1 MNEEREYTAEVTIPT
16 PDDNNS
22 TYGKFTIT
30 WEGRNQAYLWR
41 SDTLSIRNGA
51 KDPILEGVRLYF
63 KNQLKN
69 LKQRQEMYFKIG
81 SVPILLEGST
91 RYYMNGK
98 AVSFNH
104 MISVLAR
111 VALKSIWTDN
121 KIQLQRTLLKSLNVS
136 EDIRYVL
143 ENKMPFTFYKDF
155 EKVEVR
161 LNVQQIGSDEY
172 AVEVSD
178 GIWGTMK
185 GKDINSFCSFFLH
198 GKKTGKWKFCSPNR
212 LFVDTVGRK
221 PTHAELELM
230 IPFLEQNR
238 TADLIEK
245 RAQELVQDMV
255 KQFSDRI
262 TLIYKNA
269 LNKEADKLDGMIVR
283 GKGYDWY
290 IRDNGNSSGTQRV
303 STYVLGSKTEIQY
316 DGEDDDVG
324 VEITSNDWKGP
335 ICIDNMSKD
344 APLGDQMCA
353 RAFAAL
359 NDIMMLG
366 RVSTIRSYVRDIE
379 PDSIRLD
386 IKAFEQER
394 LDDKQLHLHL

>member
-1 MNEEREYTAEVTIPT
+1 MNEEKEYKIEVNIPT
-16 PDDNNS
+16 PDDQQG

-30 WEGRNQAYLWR
+30 WEGRPYVWNPTVLN
-41 SDTLSIRNGA
+41 IRNGA
-51 KDPILEGVRLYF
+51 KDPIFESLRRYF
-63 KNQLKN
+63 KTQLAN
-69 LKQRQEMYFKIG
+69 LKYKKEMYFSIG
-81 SVPILLEGST
+81 SVPILLEYSS

-104 MISVLAR
+104 MLSVLSR
-111 VALKSIWTDN
+111 VAIKSVWTDD
-121 KIQLQRTLLKSLNVS
+121 KLQLQRTLLKTLNVS

-143 ENKMPFTFYKDF
+143 ENRMPYNFYKDF
-155 EKVEVR
+155 DKVEVR

-212 LFVDTVGRK
+212 LFVETVGRK
-221 PTHAELELM
+221 PTPSEIELM

-255 KQFSDRI
+255 KQFSNRI
-262 TLIYKNA
+262 TLIYK
-269 LNKEADKLDGMIVR
+269 ESGKLDGMVVR
-283 GKGYDWY
+283 GKGYDWF
-290 IRDNGNSSGTQRV
+290 IRDNGSKSGTQRV
-303 STYVLGSKTEIQY
+303 STYVLGSKTEVQY
-316 DGEDDDVG
+316 DDDDDDVG
-324 VEITSNDWKGP
+324 VEIKSNDWKGP
-335 ICIDNMSKD
+335 ICIDNMSNS

-359 NDIMMLG
+359 NDIMMMK
-366 RVSTIRSYVRDIE
+366 RVSTIQGYIRDIE
-379 PDSIRLD
+379 PNTVRLD
-386 IKAFEQER
+386 DFVFKQER
-394 LDDKQLHLHL
+394 LDDKKLHLYL